1 MKLVITLFFLLSI
14 LCFKPLVAQEAT
26 PASNTVRLAI
36 VNTPVYSGLMSF
48 LLEDFEQQTGFHVDV
63 TNGRDVFTLAKSEKA
78 DIVIAHF
85 GKENLDQF
93 VLGGFGEWPY
103 MVFSNQAAIIGPASD
118 PANIRN
124 LSDASL
130 ALKKIVMSQSKFI
143 VNPQPGVD
151 YLTDILWKKAG
162 EPDKTNWIVEK
173 DADPKIVTELADL
186 QQAYFIWGAVP
197 FLKFKNKHGS
207 SLEMLV
213 VNDPLLQ
220 RVMCSVIVNPE
231 KWGNANYSGA
241 KKLQDYLLSASTQ
254 AKITSF
260 RMMGSTAQL
269 WWPAGR
275 DN

>member
-1 MKLVITLFFLLSI
+1 
-14 LCFKPLVAQEAT
+14 
-26 PASNTVRLAI
+26 
-36 VNTPVYSGLMSF
+36 
-48 LLEDFEQQTGFHVDV
+48 
-63 TNGRDVFTLAKSEKA
+63 
-78 DIVIAHF
+78 
-85 GKENLDQF
+85 
-93 VLGGFGEWPY
+93 
-103 MVFSNQAAIIGPASD
+103 MVFSNQAAMIGPASD

-162 EPDKTNWIVEK
+162 EPDKINWIVEK

-213 VNDPLLQ
+213 VNDPLL
-220 RVMCSVIVNPE
+220 
-231 KWGNANYSGA
+231 
-241 KKLQDYLLSASTQ
+241 
-254 AKITSF
+254 
-260 RMMGSTAQL
+260 
-269 WWPAGR
+269 
-275 DN
+275 